1 MRRVFFCTDLH
12 GSEVCFRKFLHAGKA
27 YEADVVIMG
36 GDCTGKML
44 IPMVSDGNGGYT
56 CEWLG
61 KTLHIATPEELA
73 DQEKAISNNGLYP
86 VRMTPE
92 ELARLESDP
101 DRLSSLF
108 HEVMLERLRSWMRLA
123 EERLRDSGLEVIF
136 VPGNDDEFG
145 VDDVLTQSDLIKA
158 PEGKVIRIGG
168 GEYEMLNLAWANRT
182 PWDTPRECD
191 ESELAEK
198 IRELAEQI
206 DDMDRAIFNIHVPP
220 YGTGLDNAPEIE
232 DGGRVKRGGTIMKPA
247 GSTAVRDAI
256 LEYQPVLSL
265 HGHIHESRSSQKLGR
280 TVSINPGS
288 SYSDWSLQGVIV
300 DLDGP
305 KVKRYVP
312 VTG

>member
-27 YEADVVIMG
+27 YEANVVIMG

-56 CEWLG
+56 CEWMG
-61 KTLHIATPEELA
+61 HALHVATPEEVA
-73 DQEKAISNNGLYP
+73 EQEKAISNNGFYP
-86 VRMTPE
+86 VRMTPP
-92 ELARLESDP
+92 ELEQLESDP
-101 DRLSSLF
+101 DRLSNLF
-108 HEVMLERLRSWMRLA
+108 HEVMLDRLRSWMSLA

-145 VDDVLTQSDLIKA
+145 VDDVLVQSDLIKA
-158 PEGKVIRIGG
+158 PEGKVIRIGD

-198 IRELAEQI
+198 IRALAEQI
-206 DDMDRAIFNIHVPP
+206 EDMDRAIFNIHVPP

-232 DGGRVKRGGTIMKPA
+232 DGRVKRGGTITKPV

-256 LEYQPVLSL
+256 LEYQPLLSL
-265 HGHIHESRSSQKLGR
+265 HGHIHESRNTQKIGR

-288 SYSDWSLQGVIV
+288 SYTDWSLQGVIV